1 MDRHKLNKQQRQSA
15 RTQLHDVI
23 IFAEFVHKLNNR
35 LCAIQGTAQLA
46 LAKCR
51 DFEDSLSHIEAIV
64 NDTGEAINHYTQKI
78 QLKNQRTRSQ
88 NVAV

>member
-1 MDRHKLNKQQRQSA
+1 MDRHKLNKQYRQSA
-15 RTQLHDVI
+15 RAQLQDVI

-51 DFEDSLSHIEAIV
+51 GLEDSLSHIEHIV
-64 NDTGEAINHYTQKI
+64 NDTGSTINHFTQKLHHK
-78 QLKNQRTRSQ
+78 QTHPRSQ

>member
-1 MDRHKLNKQQRQSA
+1 MDKHKLNKQQRQSA
-15 RTQLHDVI
+15 RQQLQDVI
-23 IFAEFVHKLNNR
+23 IFAEFIHKLNNR

-51 DFEDSLSHIEAIV
+51 GFEDSLSHIEHIV
-64 NDTGEAINHYTQKI
+64 NDTGVAVNHYSQKI
-78 QLKNQRTRSQ
+78 QLKQKRTRSQ